1 MPLYIASSPEDQF
14 WLGINDLSNPG
25 QYVYASNGQSVA
37 GEISFII
44 AKVEMPK
51 DIGLQLWKM
60 FAIWCEKIFLPF
72 GYPPAMFISYLRW
85 KLRDKNCLMKFKRQ
99 NLFTLNGKNFSNL
112 QMNIF
117 CPFKFCHNRKNGFRW
132 DVATWA
138 TKFWYWTLCLLLWN
152 CHLHP

>member
-1 MPLYIASSPEDQF
+1 
-14 WLGINDLSNPG
+14 
-25 QYVYASNGQSVA
+25 
-37 GEISFII
+37 
-44 AKVEMPK
+44 MPK

-117 CPFKFCHNRKNGFRW
+117 CPFKFGHNRKNGFRW

-138 TKFWYWTLCLLLWN
+138 AKFWYWTLCLLLWN

>member
-1 MPLYIASSPEDQF
+1 MCVHCQF
-14 WLGINDLSNPG
+14 TWGSVLARNKWLVKSRSICLCKQRTICSRWNFFYYSKSWNTKR
-25 QYVYASNGQSVA
+25 YR
-37 GEISFII
+37 
-44 AKVEMPK
+44 
-51 DIGLQLWKM
+51 
-60 FAIWCEKIFLPF
+60 FAIVKNVCHLMWKIFLPF